1 MILSGGDD
9 SSTGEIDL
17 VLINCQMVSVV
28 KPEWVKF
35 NGTVTSKKLCIG
47 LVVQEPRDPSFA
59 PAAILPAIPH
69 LGP

>member
-35 NGTVTSKKLCIG
+35 NGTVTSKSS
-47 LVVQEPRDPSFA
+47 V
-59 PAAILPAIPH
+59 
-69 LGP
+69 